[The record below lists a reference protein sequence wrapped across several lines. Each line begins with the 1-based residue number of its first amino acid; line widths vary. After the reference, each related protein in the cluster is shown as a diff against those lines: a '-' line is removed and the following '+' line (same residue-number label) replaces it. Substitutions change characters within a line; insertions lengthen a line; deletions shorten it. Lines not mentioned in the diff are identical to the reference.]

1 LPADKIER
9 AIKKGTGEL
18 EGVIYEEV
26 TYEGYGPSGVA
37 ILMDIITDNKNRTVA
52 EIRHL
57 LSQFDGNLGENGS
70 VAWMFDKTGQIIM
83 ESKSA
88 NEDTIFEDAINAG
101 AEDFYVDNNFYL
113 VSTSAD
119 QLMEI
124 RDKLDHAGYDIKSAE
139 IIWII
144 SPWMWKKIPKRHLKK
159 KNIVCSVYH
168 IDFENF
174 DKKEK
179 DDFYERDKY
188 VDFYHVISLKTKQQL
203 EKLTKK
209 KIISIPF
216 WVNQD
221 IWFPI
226 ENKQGLISVEES
238 VHVLKNLSLKK
249 LYTSFILWIIFL

>member
-1 LPADKIER
+1 MAGHSKWANIRHRKGAQDKKRAKIFTKLIKEITISSRLGGGDISSNPRLRKAVSNAKASNLPADKIER

-88 NEDTIFEDAINAG
+88 NEDTVFEDVINAG
-101 AEDFYVDNNFYL
+101 AEDFYVDNNIYL

-124 RDKLDHAGYDIKSAE
+124 RDKLDDAGYDIKSAE
-139 IIWII
+139 IELV
-144 SPWMWKKIPKRHLKK
+144 PKTNQTLDDLEAKKVLKLLDALDD
-159 KNIVCSVYH
+159 NDDVNRVYT
-168 IDFENF
+168 NF
-174 DKKEK
+174 D
-179 DDFYERDKY
+179 FA
-188 VDFYHVISLKTKQQL
+188 
-203 EKLTKK
+203 
-209 KIISIPF
+209 
-216 WVNQD
+216 
-221 IWFPI
+221 
-226 ENKQGLISVEES
+226 
-238 VHVLKNLSLKK
+238 
-249 LYTSFILWIIFL
+249 

>member
-1 LPADKIER
+1 MAGHSKWANIRHRKGAQDKKRAKIFTKLIKEITISSRLGGGDISSNPRLRKAVSNAKASNLPADKIER

-26 TYEGYGPSGVA
+26 SYECYGPSGVA
-37 ILMDIITDNKNRTVA
+37 ILLDIITDNKNRTVA

-139 IIWII
+139 IEMVPKTNQILGDLEA
-144 SPWMWKKIPKRHLKK
+144 KKVLKLLDALDDNDDVNK
-159 KNIVCSVYH
+159 VYT
-168 IDFENF
+168 NF
-174 DKKEK
+174 D
-179 DDFYERDKY
+179 FA
-188 VDFYHVISLKTKQQL
+188 
-203 EKLTKK
+203 
-209 KIISIPF
+209 
-216 WVNQD
+216 
-221 IWFPI
+221 
-226 ENKQGLISVEES
+226 
-238 VHVLKNLSLKK
+238 
-249 LYTSFILWIIFL
+249 